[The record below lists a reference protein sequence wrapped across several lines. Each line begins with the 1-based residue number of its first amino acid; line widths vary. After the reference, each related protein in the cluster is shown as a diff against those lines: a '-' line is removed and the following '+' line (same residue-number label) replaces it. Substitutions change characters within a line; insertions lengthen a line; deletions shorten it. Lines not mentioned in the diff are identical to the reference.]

1 MPIAHNGLSTRIR
14 AESPERRRRL
24 LTTAR
29 AASVVT
35 AVGDLPLPDPL
46 CEHYRRQGIESLY
59 PPQQAAVDAG
69 LMDGVSI
76 VASVPTASGKTLLAE
91 LAMVTSPGMA
101 LYVVPLRAL
110 AREKGETFA
119 SLPGVE
125 VAVATGELAADSADI
140 AGADVVVATSE
151 KVDSLLR
158 AGASWLSK
166 LGCVVLDEIHLVD
179 QADRGPTLEMVV
191 AKLRRLTANLQVVAL
206 SATIANPD
214 ALATWLDAEMVV
226 SDWRPVALHRGV
238 YANGSV
244 RFDSGDSVEV
254 ARGEVAEPAVALV
267 HGTVEDGG
275 QALVFVHSRRAA
287 EDLAETIASGD
298 DIGTATVASAVRE
311 SARTGTGRALADALA
326 GGAAFHHAGLRPEHR
341 STVEAAFRGGD
352 LAVVCA
358 TPTLAAGVNMPARRV
373 IVRDTRR
380 YTDDGW
386 VDLPVLEVHQMFG
399 RAGRPGLDPHGEAI
413 LVAEDEG
420 EAGELR
426 SRYLEGEPEPVT
438 SSLATQDALRT
449 HVLATI
455 ASGVATTRADL
466 VDVLEGTFYAVEE
479 DPAVLVDVADLVL
492 DDLEATA
499 MLDRVDDGLRATSLG
514 ETVSRQYVDP
524 RTGAAFVDALDA
536 LDTRGGAS
544 RLAILQV
551 VCEAQAVPSPRH
563 RGDAQ
568 GEAHQFAVQHEDE
581 LLVDLSAFDGE
592 YASWLETLDA
602 VRILRETLDGAD
614 EAALTEAYGIGPG
627 DLRAI
632 VDRASWIA
640 GAFAAVARVEESSHA
655 PAIEAV
661 AEALAALGTEPPER
675 PTEAKPG
682 PPEGDP

>member
-1 MPIAHNGLSTRIR
+1 M
-14 AESPERRRRL
+14 
-24 LTTAR
+24 
-29 AASVVT
+29 T
-35 AVGDLPLPDPL
+35 AVGDLPLPDSL

-69 LMDGVSI
+69 LLDGTSI
-76 VASVPTASGKTLLAE
+76 VASLPTASGKTLLAE

-119 SLPGVE
+119 SIPGVE
-125 VAVATGELAADSADI
+125 VAVATGDLPADSADV
-140 AGADVVVATSE
+140 ADADVVVATSE

-158 AGASWLSK
+158 AGGSWLSE

-179 QADRGPTLEMVV
+179 QDDRGPTLEMVV
-191 AKLRRLTANLQVVAL
+191 AKLRRLTMNLQLVAL

-226 SDWRPVALHRGV
+226 SDWRPVALRRGV
-238 YANGSV
+238 YANGAI
-244 RFDSGDSVEV
+244 RFDTGDTVDV
-254 ARGEVAEPAVALV
+254 AGDTVAEPAVALV
-267 HGTVEDGG
+267 RGTVEEGG

-287 EDLAETIASGD
+287 EDLAETIAMGADMGS
-298 DIGTATVASAVRE
+298 GTAASSVRE
-311 SARTGTGRALADALA
+311 SARTGTGRALAHALA

-341 STVEAAFRGGD
+341 STVEEAFRSRD

-399 RAGRPGLDPHGEAI
+399 RAGRPGLDPHGEGVV
-413 LVAEDEG
+413 VAEDES
-420 EAGELR
+420 EAGELHA
-426 SRYLEGEPEPVT
+426 RYLEGEPEPVT

-455 ASGVATTRADL
+455 ASGVATSRAEL

-499 MLDRVDDGLRATSLG
+499 MLDRTGDGLRATPLG

-524 RTGAAFVDALDA
+524 RTGAAFVNALEA
-536 LDTRGGAS
+536 LDTRGGPT
-544 RLAILQV
+544 RLAVLQV

-568 GEAHQFAVQHEDE
+568 GAAHRFAVQHEDE

-602 VRILRETLDGAD
+602 VRILREALDGAD
-614 EAALTEAYGIGPG
+614 EATLTEEYGIGPG

-632 VDRASWIA
+632 LERASWIA
-640 GAFAAVARVEESSHA
+640 GAFAAVARVEESPHA

-661 AEALAALGTEPPER
+661 AAALADLGTEPPER
-675 PTEAKPG
+675 PTEANLG
-682 PPEGDP
+682 PPEDDP